1 MMKAALKLEW
11 IGAEE
16 SRRLSSTAI
25 WGGPPLRKP
34 WVAELTELYTSG
46 KPVRRFVDSHTDYR
60 SANAKGS
67 RGVFLTF
74 ILETDRLYNVHE
86 YISWKRS
93 HDYLCAVSE
102 NGDIVELTNSEAT
115 EWLKNL

>member
-1 MMKAALKLEW
+1 MKAALRLEW

-16 SRRLSSTAI
+16 GRRLSSTML

-34 WVAELTELYTSG
+34 WVAELTGFYASG
-46 KPVRRFVDSHTDYR
+46 KPIRRFVDSHTDYR

-74 ILETDRLYNVHE
+74 ILETDRLYHVHE
-86 YISWKRS
+86 CISWRRS
-93 HDYLCAVSE
+93 NDYLCAITE
-102 NGDIVELTNSEAT
+102 QGNIVELTNSQGV
-115 EWLKNL
+115 EWLKNI

>member
-1 MMKAALKLEW
+1 VKAALRLEW

-16 SRRLSSTAI
+16 SRRLSTTML

-34 WVAELTELYTSG
+34 WVAELTGLSVNN
-46 KPVRRFVDSHTDYR
+46 KPVRRFVDNHTDYR

-74 ILETDRLYNVHE
+74 ILETNRLYHVHE
-86 YISWKRS
+86 CISWNRS
-93 HDYLCAVSE
+93 NDYLCAVSE
-102 NGDIVELTNSEAT
+102 NGDIVELTNSQGL